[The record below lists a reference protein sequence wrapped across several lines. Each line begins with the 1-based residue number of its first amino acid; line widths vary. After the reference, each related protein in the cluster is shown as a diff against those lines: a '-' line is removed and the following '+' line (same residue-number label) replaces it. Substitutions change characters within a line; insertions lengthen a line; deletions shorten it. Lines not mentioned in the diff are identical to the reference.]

1 MAEMFEGVVFEM
13 VELGQKDAKCQP
25 PRLYTCLYT
34 CVIERRNLL

>member
-13 VELGQKDAKCQP
+13 VELGQKDAKCR
-25 PRLYTCLYT
+25 PRLYTCLYS